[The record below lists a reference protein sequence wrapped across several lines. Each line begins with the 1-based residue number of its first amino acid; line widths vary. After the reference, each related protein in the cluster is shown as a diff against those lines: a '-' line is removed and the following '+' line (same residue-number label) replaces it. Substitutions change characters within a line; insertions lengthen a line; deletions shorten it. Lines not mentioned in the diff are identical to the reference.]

1 MPTATNTPSL
11 FPFLIR
17 TRDHECLALVQ
28 AASRRNVNRLMAAGH
43 IETGDLEGQSMP
55 VTQSLHTGPGR
66 VYA

>member
-1 MPTATNTPSL
+1 M
-11 FPFLIR
+11 
-17 TRDHECLALVQ
+17 Q